1 MARTL
6 TEWVHRHKARGA
18 KLGPPVPALP
28 GASGL
33 AGPEPDSPEPRGE
46 ADVDSIPRRREA
58 LLAPMNL
65 TRPTRPHPDRRQRS
79 GVRRAL
85 RWGALGLLA
94 PCFGVQWVSPA
105 IGAREPTLMEPGSAP
120 ARDSEFSITLPEGPV
135 ARAWASVGS
144 GTRPR
149 DLALGRL
156 PRHPKDGA
164 WADPGVWELWSTS
177 VRAEAAADPGE
188 SSPARRAQL
197 AILALG
203 LDRTADAW
211 GHYAKTGA
219 DPRVAA
225 SLLPAFLPGI
235 PPGNLDPDHLG
246 LGGQVLALPEGVL
259 LTPALPPPVGVS
271 SPGRLVRRNMR
282 INGLRIGDAV
292 LDMDVRVEFE
302 GVQIDF
308 HHRSGGAAT
317 FRVRAPEPP
326 GFENRVEYVNWFR
339 QDQVRVPHGITVEPG
354 QPEAAT
360 LFARVLRRP
369 FRWPTRMPE
378 QLPAAI
384 RLHGLRLS
392 VPEGDP
398 HVEILGTMAAAVG
411 SALDL
416 PCTLEFQPPGVPAT
430 PWGGLRIP
438 LPQDPSRAGRLSGL
452 ISRSEGWVL
461 P

>member
-1 MARTL
+1 
-6 TEWVHRHKARGA
+6 
-18 KLGPPVPALP
+18 
-28 GASGL
+28 
-33 AGPEPDSPEPRGE
+33 
-46 ADVDSIPRRREA
+46 
-58 LLAPMNL
+58 MNL
-65 TRPTRPHPDRRQRS
+65 TQPFRPPTAPDRR
-79 GVRRAL
+79 
-85 RWGALGLLA
+85 WGMPRALGLGIAASIVPWMALGWGA
-94 PCFGVQWVSPA
+94 PSDGSVRVFGH
-105 IGAREPTLMEPGSAP
+105 AP
-120 ARDSEFSITLPEGPV
+120 APGALESPGPTALDSDFSVTLPEGPA

-144 GTRPR
+144 ETRPR
-149 DLALGRL
+149 DLAAGRL
-156 PRHPKDGA
+156 PRHPKDST
-164 WADPGVWELWSTS
+164 WADPAIWDLWSTS
-177 VRAEAAADPGE
+177 VRAEAEAEEGE
-188 SSPARRAQL
+188 GSPERRARL

-235 PPGNLDPDHLG
+235 PPANLDPDHLG
-246 LGGQVLALPEGVL
+246 LGGEVMPLPEGVL
-259 LTPALPPPVGVS
+259 LTPALPPPVGVA

-282 INGLRIGDAV
+282 INGLRIGEAV
-292 LDMDVRVEFE
+292 LDMDVRIEFE

-317 FRVRAPEPP
+317 FRVRAPEPH

-339 QDQVRVPHGITVEPG
+339 QDEVRVPHEITVEPD

-378 QLPAAI
+378 ELPTAI

-398 HVEILGTMAAAVG
+398 HAEILGTMATAVG
-411 SALDL
+411 SALGL
-416 PCTLEFQPPGVPAT
+416 PCKLEFQAPDRPAD

-438 LPQDPSRAGRLSGL
+438 LPQDPSRAGLLSGL
-452 ISRSEGWVL
+452 VSRSEGWVL
-461 P
+461 R